1 MRDAFLNSTN
11 AIIGFS
17 GSETSAAHHQTVA
30 EAFLALFAKPYLL
43 VKIVDYRWGEIL
55 RVFWNCLK
63 VTLVAIPIP
72 LLFYFLLGVS
82 NLWYCAVILVVS
94 IISVLVSVWTLGL
107 TKDMRTQVI
116 QAAKARLSKQ

>member
-1 MRDAFLNSTN
+1 MLSWAYL
-11 AIIGFS
+11 
-17 GSETSAAHHQTVA
+17 VA

-63 VTLVAIPIP
+63 VTLLAVPVP
-72 LLFYFLLGVS
+72 LLVYFGLGVS

-94 IISVLVSVWTLGL
+94 ILSVLVSVWILGL
-107 TKDMRTQVI
+107 SKEMRAQVI
-116 QAAKARLSKQ
+116 QAAKVRLSKS